1 MNNFKKS
8 QDAVS
13 VLQSESEI
21 LMYELGPHDWAEL
34 SQRVESF
41 KAYLNSLE
49 AEYSEDEKE

>member
-21 LMYELGPHDWAEL
+21 LMYELAPCDWAEL

-49 AEYSEDEKE
+49 AEYSEE